1 MVKKPADKKATAFS
15 TALRGVLHE
24 TGVRQVDLSSS
35 LEVSGAY
42 ISSLYN
48 GSKIAS
54 ASTVEKIADALPI
67 TEVQRVK
74 LHRAA
79 AVDNGFR
86 LDLPDDFDD

>member
-1 MVKKPADKKATAFS
+1 MAKDPGDKKATAFS
-15 TALRGVLHE
+15 VVLRDVLHE
-24 TGVRQVDLSSS
+24 TGVRQKDLSAS

-54 ASTVEKIADALPI
+54 ASTVEKIASALPV
-67 TEVQRVK
+67 TDRQRVK

-79 AVDNGFR
+79 AADNGFR